1 MRWCEMCIILC
12 VIFYEFIE
20 GIMCIYKVF
29 LKNLRPMSLYFTY
42 YLAKIFVAR
51 RLSFLNKLAS
61 KVWKKNCPKFLY
73 TLYEA
78 RRKLESRLS
87 HSFLAVFPLLNK
99 FVLKKK
105 CLWVAGFL
113 QSGAL
118 YATNTHDPR
127 SENNQQ
133 KSEHSKCQR
142 SWGVWGCF

>member
-1 MRWCEMCIILC
+1 MMWDVYYPLCNILWIYWRDYVHIQSIFEKPKTNVFILYLLSCENICSKT
-12 VIFYEFIE
+12 
-20 GIMCIYKVF
+20 IY
-29 LKNLRPMSLYFTY
+29 
-42 YLAKIFVAR
+42 
-51 RLSFLNKLAS
+51 LSLNKLTS

-78 RRKLESRLS
+78 RRKSESGLS

-127 SENNQQ
+127 SVNNQR
-133 KSEHSKCQR
+133 KSEHSKRQR